1 MDKYL
6 QVLEHFFPLIIQQEK
21 KKKKKASNQMLFLD
35 GILSTDFC

>member
-21 KKKKKASNQMLFLD
+21 KKKKASNQMLFLD